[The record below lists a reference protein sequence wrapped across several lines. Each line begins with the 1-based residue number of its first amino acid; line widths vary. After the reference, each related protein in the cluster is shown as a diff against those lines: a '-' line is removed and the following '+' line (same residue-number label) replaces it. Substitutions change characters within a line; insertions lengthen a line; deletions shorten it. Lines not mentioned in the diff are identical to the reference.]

1 MSTEKILNYDLRKDD
16 CLSTES
22 ERNIMDINAA
32 YRRKRIILFLAISV
46 GYLVVFFQRVAPA
59 IVGPVMADELGLAA
73 TDLGIMASMY
83 FWAQAAGCILSLIHI

>member
-32 YRRKRIILFLAISV
+32 YRRKRIILF
-46 GYLVVFFQRVAPA
+46 R
-59 IVGPVMADELGLAA
+59 
-73 TDLGIMASMY
+73 
-83 FWAQAAGCILSLIHI
+83 

>member
-1 MSTEKILNYDLRKDD
+1 
-16 CLSTES
+16 
-22 ERNIMDINAA
+22 MDINAA

-83 FWAQAAGCILSLIHI
+83 FWAQAAGCIPAGLFSDTFGPRKIIAVGLICASAGTAV